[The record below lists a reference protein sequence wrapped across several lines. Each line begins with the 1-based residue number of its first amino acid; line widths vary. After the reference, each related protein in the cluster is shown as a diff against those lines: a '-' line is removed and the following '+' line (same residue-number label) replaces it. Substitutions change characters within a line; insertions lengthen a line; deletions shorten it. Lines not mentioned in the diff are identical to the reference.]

1 MRNRTRMEAKAK
13 KQSSGT
19 VSESGRHASK
29 LRRPFD
35 PPLRDGRWP
44 VIHKANRPPSPE
56 ELKQLLIMAFGLGM
70 VVASAYFILFVLK

>member
-1 MRNRTRMEAKAK
+1 MRNRTRMEAKA
-13 KQSSGT
+13 QIEGAGI
-19 VSESGRHASK
+19 VSESRCQSQK

-56 ELKQLLIMAFGLGM
+56 ELKQLLIMAFGMGM
-70 VVASAYFILFVLK
+70 VVASAYFILFVVK

>member
-19 VSESGRHASK
+19 VSESGRHTQK

-35 PPLRDGRWP
+35 PPLRDGGRQM
-44 VIHKANRPPSPE
+44 IHKANRPPSPE
-56 ELKQLLIMAFGLGM
+56 ELKHLLIMAFCMGM
-70 VVASAYFILFVLK
+70 VITAAYFILFVIK

>member
-19 VSESGRHASK
+19 VSESGRHIEK

-35 PPLRDGRWP
+35 PPLRDGRRQM
-44 VIHKANRPPSPE
+44 IHKANRPPSPE
-56 ELKQLLIMAFGLGM
+56 ELKQLLIMAFGMGM
-70 VVASAYFILFVLK
+70 VVASAYFILFVIK